1 MKKTYLTRI
10 IVRLV
15 LLVVVSALM
24 ARAQHLPNPYPGILN
39 TPIDGHTVV
48 RFFFHPPVSDRFVYP
63 LVFRVAAEGDEEMKT
78 APLLTEGRTAYISSA
93 EMKDLVA
100 AITRSITMGQQTNN
114 VEVLGSWEMIPVTDS
129 MDVVVIFSKGAAR
142 GEIPRKDICKTL
154 SSLATSV
161 NIPRARWEFDRFRMY
176 NACRVPGFD
185 DTKYSDH

>member
-1 MKKTYLTRI
+1 
-10 IVRLV
+10 
-15 LLVVVSALM
+15 
-24 ARAQHLPNPYPGILN
+24 
-39 TPIDGHTVV
+39 
-48 RFFFHPPVSDRFVYP
+48 
-63 LVFRVAAEGDEEMKT
+63 MKT